1 MYGEGDRKL
10 SEKEL
15 KEKIEYLEE
24 MLNVIL
30 KYKNG
35 GLAFSP
41 NRSQMYV
48 KENNSTIVKVFDLLE
63 LRRPSTAIFNGE
75 SFDTQTT

>member
-1 MYGEGDRKL
+1 M

-15 KEKIEYLEE
+15 KERIEYLEE
-24 MLNVIL
+24 MLNAIL

-41 NRSQMYV
+41 DGQKMYV
-48 KENNSTIVKVFDLLE
+48 KENNSTVVKVFELLKPK
-63 LRRPSTAIFNGE
+63 RPSTAIFNGE
-75 SFDTQTT
+75 SFDTFTQ